1 MDALAATLAAFRNVE
16 DALALEL
23 ARTLSARQRLRRL
36 VPAQLLA
43 RAAEREAF
51 DAALRLLLARARA
64 ALHQLCGGDVD
75 ALTRRDPGAGNAV
88 AEALA
93 AARRAAASLRQA
105 DTLDRGIAQRAL
117 AVVRTLSSRLPAPG
131 AAYGP
136 RGAPTAPE
144 KATTTR
150 RTA

>member
-1 MDALAATLAAFRNVE
+1 MEPLAATLAAFRDVE
-16 DALALEL
+16 EALALEL
-23 ARTLSARQRLRRL
+23 GRTLGARHELRHL
-36 VPAQLLA
+36 VPARLLQ

-51 DAALRLLLARARA
+51 DESLRQLLGRAQA
-64 ALHQLCGGDVD
+64 ALHQLCQGDVD
-75 ALTRRDPGAGNAV
+75 ALTRREPGEGKEV
-88 AEALA
+88 A
-93 AARRAAASLRQA
+93 AAIAAAKRAAASLRQA
-105 DTLDRGIAQRAL
+105 DALDRGIAQRAL
-117 AVVRTLSSRLPAPG
+117 AVVRTLSNRLPSPG